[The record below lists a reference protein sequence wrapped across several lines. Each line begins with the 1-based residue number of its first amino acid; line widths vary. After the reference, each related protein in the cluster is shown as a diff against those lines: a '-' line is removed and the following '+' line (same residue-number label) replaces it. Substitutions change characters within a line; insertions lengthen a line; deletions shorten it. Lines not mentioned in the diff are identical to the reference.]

1 MDQNASEDWQVFIC
15 CKVSDSADN
24 YTRDWYLAKELY
36 NLLVKNSIKVFISSF
51 SIEQLGE
58 ADYKEVIDNA
68 LDKAQMLIVVGTS
81 KENINSKWV
90 KYEWNSFYKTV
101 SNKAREE
108 TRQKK
113 KDSTPY
119 RMFFV

>member
-1 MDQNASEDWQVFIC
+1 M
-15 CKVSDSADN
+15 
-24 YTRDWYLAKELY
+24 
-36 NLLVKNSIKVFISSF
+36 SSF

-101 SNKAREE
+101 SNK
-108 TRQKK
+108 
-113 KDSTPY
+113 
-119 RMFFV
+119 